1 MLVKEY
7 FHKKNKQLLSSSAD
21 KVAGKESDNLT
32 KRDDSSSPEPK
43 KRSKQGQVHFRPLS
57 KTIKIEDLRRFFHLP
72 INEVAAQLGTCAT
85 ALKKICRR
93 NKINKWPFR
102 QIRSITK
109 SIQSLEY
116 ATLND
121 SLTETAKAQY
131 KQQILTLKKAI
142 DDIVRDPN
150 VEVTLVNMGLNQEVF
165 NESGNQSDSNDEQML
180 PAYDDDFYLASSIDI
195 SADLDVD
202 DSSSRQLGILTAESM
217 DSMDSSASVG
227 GILFQDGYQLSS
239 EQTDKKKGQ
248 KRQSA
253 SSSAAIRTRRP
264 TKFPG
269 RSGKGK
275 SSSGIAVSVATF
287 SKKKSMKSLDSL
299 LSTEIS
305 SEFDGV
311 LKPPV
316 ELFPVNVGDTK
327 VPYDSFADSAKHQ
340 FSGPVQL
347 APLQR
352 KKTNERAD
360 GKVIILTFLPL
371 LDSSFISNLPMC
383 YISQ

>member
-7 FHKKNKQLLSSSAD
+7 FHKKNKQLLSSSAN
-21 KVAGKESDNLT
+21 KAAGKESDNLT
-32 KRDDSSSPEPK
+32 KRDESSSPEPK

-116 ATLND
+116 ATLNE
-121 SLTETAKAQY
+121 SLTEAAKAQY

-142 DDIVRDPN
+142 DDIVLDPN

-165 NESGNQSDSNDEQML
+165 NESGNQSDSNDEQPL
-180 PAYDDDFYLASSIDI
+180 PAYDEDFYLATSIDI
-195 SADLDVD
+195 SADLDTD
-202 DSSSRQLGILTAESM
+202 DCNDRQLGILTAESM
-217 DSMDSSASVG
+217 DSMDSLASVG
-227 GILFQDGYQLSS
+227 GIISQDGYQLLS
-239 EQTDKKKGQ
+239 EQTDKKKSQ

-253 SSSAAIRTRRP
+253 PSSSSAVRTRRP
-264 TKFPG
+264 TKFPS
-269 RSGKGK
+269 RSGRGK
-275 SSSGIAVSVATF
+275 SSSGMAVSVATF
-287 SKKKSMKSLDSL
+287 SKKKSLKSLDSL

-305 SEFDGV
+305 SEYDGAV
-311 LKPPV
+311 KPPV
-316 ELFPVNVGDTK
+316 ELFPVNVGNTK
-327 VPYDSFADSAKHQ
+327 VPFDSFADSAKYQ
-340 FSGPVQL
+340 FAGPVQL

-352 KKTNERAD
+352 QKSYNERAD
-360 GKVIILTFLPL
+360 GKVAFLL
-371 LDSSFISNLPMC
+371 
-383 YISQ
+383 Y

>member
-7 FHKKNKQLLSSSAD
+7 FHKKNNQLLSSSAD
-21 KVAGKESDNLT
+21 KLATKDSDSMT
-32 KRDDSSSPEPK
+32 KREGSCSPEPK
-43 KRSKQGQVHFRPLS
+43 KKSKQGQVHFRPLS

-109 SIQSLEY
+109 SIQSLEC

-121 SLTETAKAQY
+121 SLTEASRAQY

-142 DDIVRDPN
+142 EDIVRDPN

-165 NESGNQSDSNDEQML
+165 HESGNQSDSNDEQQL

-202 DSSSRQLGILTAESM
+202 DHSSSHHLGVLPAESM
-217 DSMDSSASVG
+217 DSVDASA
-227 GILFQDGYQLSS
+227 IIAPDGFALSS
-239 EQTDKKKGQ
+239 EQTDNRKKD
-248 KRQSA
+248 KRQSD
-253 SSSAAIRTRRP
+253 SSASGIRTRRP
-264 TKFPG
+264 TKYPS

-275 SSSGIAVSVATF
+275 GPPGTIATATATVSVATF
-287 SKKKSMKSLDSL
+287 SKKKSLKSLDSL
-299 LSTEIS
+299 LSTDES
-305 SEFDGV
+305 TEYDGV
-311 LKPPV
+311 PKPPV
-316 ELFPVNVGDTK
+316 ELFPVNVGNTK
-327 VPYDSFADSAKHQ
+327 VPFDSFADSAKYQ
-340 FSGPVQL
+340 FLGPVQL

-352 KKTNERAD
+352 RKSYNERLD
-360 GKVIILTFLPL
+360 GKVSIGLFFPPF
-371 LDSSFISNLPMC
+371 SMPPR
-383 YISQ
+383 

>member
-1 MLVKEY
+1 M
-7 FHKKNKQLLSSSAD
+7 
-21 KVAGKESDNLT
+21 T
-32 KRDDSSSPEPK
+32 KREGSCSPEPK
-43 KRSKQGQVHFRPLS
+43 KKSKQGQVHFRPLS

-109 SIQSLEY
+109 SIQSLEC

-121 SLTETAKAQY
+121 SLTEASRAQY

-142 DDIVRDPN
+142 EDIVRDPN

-165 NESGNQSDSNDEQML
+165 HESGNQSDSNDEQQL

-202 DSSSRQLGILTAESM
+202 DHSSSHHLGVLPAESM
-217 DSMDSSASVG
+217 DSVDAAASA
-227 GILFQDGYQLSS
+227 IIAPDGYALSS
-239 EQTDKKKGQ
+239 EQTDNRKKD
-248 KRQSA
+248 KRQSD
-253 SSSAAIRTRRP
+253 SSASGIRTRRP
-264 TKFPG
+264 TKYPS

-275 SSSGIAVSVATF
+275 GPPGTIATATATATVSVATF
-287 SKKKSMKSLDSL
+287 SKKKSLKSLDSL
-299 LSTEIS
+299 LSTDES
-305 SEFDGV
+305 TEYDGMP
-311 LKPPV
+311 KPTV
-316 ELFPVNVGDTK
+316 ELFPVNVGNTK
-327 VPYDSFADSAKHQ
+327 VPYDSFADSAKYQ

-352 KKTNERAD
+352 RKSYNERLD
-360 GKVIILTFLPL
+360 GKVSIGLFPPL
-371 LDSSFISNLPMC
+371 SMPPR
-383 YISQ
+383 